1 MKDVTIVLGNKNY
14 SSWSLRG
21 WLAVAQSGLSFDEV
35 VIPLR
40 GAETK
45 AEILRHSPSGKVPTL
60 IAGDQA
66 IWDSLAIG
74 EYLAERCPEAGLWP
88 ADPTAR
94 AHARAVSAEMHS
106 GFPNLR
112 THMPMQITAYHPGLG
127 RGPGVLADIARI
139 QEIWRDCRA
148 GFGAD
153 GAFLFG
159 AFSLADAAYAPV
171 VSRFAT
177 YGVEL
182 EPGAAAYRDA
192 VLAWPAMVAWSEAAA
207 AEPWTIDFPQL
218 TQSQAPAQRPPR

>member
-21 WLAVAQSGLSFDEV
+21 WLAVAQSGLTFDEV

-40 GAETK
+40 QPETK
-45 AEILRHSPSGKVPTL
+45 AEILRHSPSGKVPAL
-60 IAGDQA
+60 IAGDQV

-88 ADPTAR
+88 TDPAAR
-94 AHARAVSAEMHS
+94 ARARAVTAEMHS
-106 GFPNLR
+106 GFPALR
-112 THMPMQITAYHPGLG
+112 YHMPMNITGRHPDLG
-127 RGPGVLADIARI
+127 RTPEVAQDIARI
-139 QEIWRDCRA
+139 EEIWQDCRA
-148 GFGAD
+148 SFGAG

-159 AFSLADAAYAPV
+159 AFCLADAAYAPV

-177 YGVEL
+177 YQVALGPV
-182 EPGAAAYRDA
+182 AAAYRDA
-192 VLAWPAMVAWSEAAA
+192 VLAWPALVDWSQAAA

-218 TQSQAPAQRPPR
+218 APPQATR